1 VLNWGKGSAFMF
13 GRIEGDDN
21 YRVERNRTADGK
33 KWKFMVS
40 DNVTYRYVDDREF
53 HNKEDMEK
61 AALEWVRNHKQG
73 KNKS

>member
-1 VLNWGKGSAFMF
+1 MF
-13 GRIEGDDN
+13 VRIEGDAS
-21 YRVERNRTADGK
+21 YRVERKRTADGK

-40 DNVTYRYVDDREF
+40 DNITYRYVDDREF

-73 KNKS
+73 KTKP

>member
-1 VLNWGKGSAFMF
+1 MLNWGKGSAFMF
-13 GRIEGDDN
+13 GRIEGDDS

-40 DNVTYRYVDDREF
+40 DNITYRYVDDREF
-53 HNKEDMEK
+53 HNKEDMEE

-73 KNKS
+73 KNKP